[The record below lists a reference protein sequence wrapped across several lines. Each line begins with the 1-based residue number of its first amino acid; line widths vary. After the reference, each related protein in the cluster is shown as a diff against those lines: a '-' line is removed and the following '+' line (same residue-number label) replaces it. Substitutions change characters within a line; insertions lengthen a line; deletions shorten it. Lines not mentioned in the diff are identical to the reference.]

1 MKKLKHFVKP
11 GTDMDVA
18 SNLAKNA
25 IQMRRITKAIP
36 INQVND
42 LVGFAAQKIL
52 QYIAAEAESAQAALR
67 KDIKLFAWRTRN
79 ILEGFLLLKHSTSS
93 PKNAEIFVAQRI
105 GDEQTIL
112 EGILSLANETSGD
125 ATLINKRVDTCKA
138 VLAKYGF
145 SKASPWRVD
154 QLADSVGMKEDYA
167 AFYKLYSK
175 YVHPSS
181 WVIIATPEEYDDEL
195 YWEAF
200 ILNAQLYCLYCCR
213 AGEDILKSRGVI
225 LPQDQAIH

>member
-1 MKKLKHFVKP
+1 VKKLKHLVKP
-11 GTDMDVA
+11 GTDKDVA

-25 IQMRRITKAIP
+25 TQMRLIAKAIP
-36 INQVND
+36 INPVND

-52 QYIAAEAESAQAALR
+52 QYIAAEAECAQTALR

-79 ILEGFLLLKHSTSS
+79 ILEGFLLLKHYTSS

-112 EGILSLANETSGD
+112 EGILSLTNETSGD
-125 ATLINKRVDTCKA
+125 ATPINDRVAKCKA
-138 VLAKYGF
+138 VLARHGF
-145 SKASPWRVD
+145 SKASPLRVGE
-154 QLADSVGMKEDYA
+154 LADAAGMKKEYA

-181 WVIIATPEEYDDEL
+181 WVIIAAPEEYDDEP

-200 ILNAQLYCLYCCR
+200 ILNAQLYCLYCCSV
-213 AGEDILKSRGVI
+213 GEDILKSRGAI